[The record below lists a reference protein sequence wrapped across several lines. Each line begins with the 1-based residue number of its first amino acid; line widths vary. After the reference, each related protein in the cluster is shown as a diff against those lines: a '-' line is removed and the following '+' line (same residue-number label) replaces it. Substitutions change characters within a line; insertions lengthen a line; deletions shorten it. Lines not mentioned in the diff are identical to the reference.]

1 MSTIRIKNLSMP
13 EAFNLIDTYK
23 INIENVDADN
33 MLVTISIKADAVNV
47 KVMPIVTGIELI
59 MLDRQTGKDIS
70 VMKTTVFTNS
80 YEKIEVL

>member
-1 MSTIRIKNLSMP
+1 MSIIRIKNLSMP

-33 MLVTISIKADAVNV
+33 MLVTISIKADGVNV
-47 KVMPIVTGIELI
+47 KVMPIVTVIELI
-59 MLDRQTGKDIS
+59 MLDRQTGIDMN
-70 VMKTTVFTNS
+70 VMKETVLTNS